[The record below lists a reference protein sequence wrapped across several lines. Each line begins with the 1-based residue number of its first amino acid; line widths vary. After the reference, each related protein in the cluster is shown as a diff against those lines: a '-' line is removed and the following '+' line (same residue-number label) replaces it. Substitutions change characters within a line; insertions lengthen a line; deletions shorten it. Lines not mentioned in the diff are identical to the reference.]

1 MKVQDL
7 RLVVMTLI
15 VIVIHVIRKTKCVSL
30 LVTVAILLQE
40 IVQLVLVAIVVMM
53 KNVQDMGDLSMN
65 NSSKFR

>member
-7 RLVVMTLI
+7 HLVVMTLI